1 MLEFQGERW
10 GECVANSA
18 CSKSSE
24 AALLGFLIGRFADW
38 PIMIDSPLQRALTFQ
53 IVDSNLLDDVGAG
66 PAPTIHHHVQ
76 EHLQLRRRH
85 GFPARLRARRA
96 SR

>member
-1 MLEFQGERW
+1 MSALRI
-10 GECVANSA
+10 VPAANHL
-18 CSKSSE
+18 KLP
-24 AALLGFLIGRFADW
+24 LLGFLIGRFADW

-66 PAPTIHHHVQ
+66 PAPTIHYHVQ